1 MKMLEE
7 IRQRIIESELTPQDL
22 RIVLNILKEFEERE
36 DNSQK

>member
-1 MKMLEE
+1 MFEE

-36 DNSQK
+36 DNSKK

>member
-1 MKMLEE
+1 MLEE